1 MNSQF
6 LLQGLAR
13 GFALFLGGFS
23 LLNVLGELRRTGF
36 DANIWWIDLR
46 PIPSVASRA
55 FLLVAAALLITY
67 FVRPDMSNWRRRV
80 TIGLSLALLVVTL
93 WNGVGFY
100 LALARGDIRAGVPVP
115 LSFLVSLL
123 LGVTLFS
130 MARAKDTKDGAWAKS
145 VAAGVAAICMVGFP
159 AAQMFCYGK
168 TDYRRPADAAVV
180 FGARAYVD
188 GQPSLAL
195 ADRVRTGCELYQ
207 EGLIRRLVFSGG
219 PGDGDFHETE
229 VMRRMAMDLGVPD
242 QDILVDTDG
251 LNTQATVRNTVP
263 VFEALG
269 VGKVLAVSHFYHLP
283 RIKMAYERAG
293 CTVYTVPAAESRT
306 LVMLPYFLAREVAAL
321 WVYYLR
327 PLRGQT

>member
-6 LLQGLAR
+6 VLRVLAR

-23 LLNVLGELRRTGF
+23 LLNILGELRRTGF
-36 DANIWWIDLR
+36 DANTWWIDFR
-46 PIPSVASRA
+46 PVPAVASRA
-55 FLLVAAALLITY
+55 FLLVAAVFLIAY

-80 TIGLSLALLVVTL
+80 TIGLSLVLLAVTL

-115 LSFLVSLL
+115 LSLLISLL
-123 LGVTLFS
+123 LGLMYFA
-130 MARAKDTKDGAWAKS
+130 MLRAKGTEEGVWAKAI
-145 VAAGVAAICMVGFP
+145 AAGIAAVCTVGFP

-180 FGARAYVD
+180 FGARAYAD
-188 GQPSLAL
+188 GRPSLAL
-195 ADRVRTGCELYQ
+195 ADRVRTGCALYQ
-207 EGLIRRLVFSGG
+207 EGLVGRLVFSGG

-229 VMRRMAMDLGVPD
+229 VMRRMATELGVPD
-242 QDILVDTDG
+242 QDILVDAQG
-251 LNTQATVRNTVP
+251 LNTHATVRNTVP
-263 VFEALG
+263 VFEELRF
-269 VGKVLAVSHFYHLP
+269 KSILAVSHFYHLP

-293 CTVYTVPAAESRT
+293 CTVYTVPAEESRT
-306 LVMLPYFLAREVAAL
+306 LVMLPYYLAREVAAL

-327 PLRGQT
+327 PLRGRV